1 MKLYAAHLDFTA
13 IIDEFRLDPAFPP
26 DVLADAATATDQH
39 AAGRVDATHIPL
51 VTIDPPGSMDLD
63 QAVGITMLDDEHYRV
78 YYAIADPAA
87 FITPG
92 GALHAE
98 SLRRGQSIYLPDQTI
113 RLHPP
118 ALSENKASLLPNA
131 TRPAIL
137 WTIDLDPAGAWT
149 DYTITRAIVRS
160 RARFTYEET
169 QAAHDAG
176 TLHPA
181 IAHLPAVGK
190 LLQTSA
196 ARRDAITLNFPSQ
209 EVQQTPDGLFELII
223 EPRLPM
229 MDYNSEISL
238 LAGRCAGTTM
248 ANAGI
253 GILRTLADPE
263 PTAVSRFWAEAEH
276 LGYTTHPTSP
286 GEFLRT
292 LDANTSRGM
301 AIMREA
307 QKLLRGMAIMR
318 EAQKLLRGS
327 EYLELGANPPRSH
340 SGVITNNDGVRPE
353 YYAQVTA
360 PLRRLADRYAT
371 EIVLSLVAET
381 PIPDWVTC
389 DLEQVLAAMTA
400 SGRLAATVD
409 HACLD
414 YCEAEVLK
422 AFVGNQFPATV
433 VEVNSKQ
440 KTARVFVDKPPVLA
454 DCDYGGASDLAEPSA
469 EPGVKPGA
477 ELVEGERYCVTLSE
491 ADPVRRVVRFRF

>member
-63 QAVGITMLDDEHYRV
+63 QAVGITMLDDERYRV

-276 LGYTTHPTSP
+276 LGFTTHPASP

-292 LDANTSRGM
+292 LDANTS
-301 AIMREA
+301 
-307 QKLLRGMAIMR
+307 RGMAIMR

-433 VEVNSKQ
+433 VEVNPRQ

-469 EPGVKPGA
+469 EPGVEPGA

-491 ADPVRRVVRFRF
+491 ADPARRVVRFRI

>member
-63 QAVGITMLDDEHYRV
+63 QAVGITMLDDERYRV

-169 QAAHDAG
+169 QAAYDAG

-253 GILRTLADPE
+253 GILRTLAEPE
-263 PTAVSRFWAEAEH
+263 PTAVSR
-276 LGYTTHPTSP
+276 G
-286 GEFLRT
+286 
-292 LDANTSRGM
+292 
-301 AIMREA
+301 
-307 QKLLRGMAIMR
+307 
-318 EAQKLLRGS
+318 
-327 EYLELGANPPRSH
+327 
-340 SGVITNNDGVRPE
+340 
-353 YYAQVTA
+353 
-360 PLRRLADRYAT
+360 
-371 EIVLSLVAET
+371 
-381 PIPDWVTC
+381 
-389 DLEQVLAAMTA
+389 
-400 SGRLAATVD
+400 
-409 HACLD
+409 
-414 YCEAEVLK
+414 
-422 AFVGNQFPATV
+422 
-433 VEVNSKQ
+433 
-440 KTARVFVDKPPVLA
+440 
-454 DCDYGGASDLAEPSA
+454 
-469 EPGVKPGA
+469 
-477 ELVEGERYCVTLSE
+477 
-491 ADPVRRVVRFRF
+491 

>member
-13 IIDEFRLDPAFPP
+13 IIGEFRLDPAFPP
-26 DVLADAATATDQH
+26 DVLADAATTTDQH

-63 QAVGITMLDDEHYRV
+63 QAVGITMLDDERYRV
-78 YYAIADPAA
+78 HYAIADPAA

-149 DYTITRAIVRS
+149 DYTITRATVRS

-169 QAAHDAG
+169 QAAYDAG

-190 LLQTSA
+190 LLQT
-196 ARRDAITLNFPSQ
+196 
-209 EVQQTPDGLFELII
+209 
-223 EPRLPM
+223 
-229 MDYNSEISL
+229 L

-276 LGYTTHPTSP
+276 LGYTTHPASP

-292 LDANTSRGM
+292 LDAN
-301 AIMREA
+301 AP
-307 QKLLRGMAIMR
+307 RGMAIMR

-327 EYLELGANPPRSH
+327 EYLDLGANPPRSH
-340 SGVITNNDGVRPE
+340 AGVITNNDGVRPE

-422 AFVGNQFPATV
+422 TFVGNQFPATV
-433 VEVNSKQ
+433 VEVNPRQ

-454 DCDYGGASDLAEPSA
+454 DCDYGGASDRAEPSA
-469 EPGVKPGA
+469 EPSVEPGA

-491 ADPVRRVVRFRF
+491 ADPTRRVVRFRF

>member
-63 QAVGITMLDDEHYRV
+63 QAVGITMLDDERYRV

-223 EPRLPM
+223 ESRLPM

-253 GILRTLADPE
+253 GILRTLAEPE

-276 LGYTTHPTSP
+276 LGFTTHPASP

-292 LDANTSRGM
+292 LDANTS
-301 AIMREA
+301 
-307 QKLLRGMAIMR
+307 RGMAIMR

-433 VEVNSKQ
+433 VEVDPRQ

>member
-63 QAVGITMLDDEHYRV
+63 QAVGITMLDDERYRV
-78 YYAIADPAA
+78 HYAIADPAA

-137 WTIDLDPAGAWT
+137 WTIDLDPAGAWI

-169 QAAHDAG
+169 QAAYDAG

-196 ARRDAITLNFPSQ
+196 ARRDAITLNLPSQ

-253 GILRTLADPE
+253 GILRTLADLE

-276 LGYTTHPTSP
+276 LGFTTHPASP

-307 QKLLRGMAIMR
+307 QKLLRG
-318 EAQKLLRGS
+318 S
-327 EYLELGANPPRSH
+327 EYLDLGANPPRSH
-340 SGVITNNDGVRPE
+340 AGVITNNDGVRPE

-371 EIVLSLVAET
+371 EIVLSLVAGT

-491 ADPVRRVVRFRF
+491 ADPARRVVRFRI

>member
-1 MKLYAAHLDFTA
+1 M
-13 IIDEFRLDPAFPP
+13 
-26 DVLADAATATDQH
+26 
-39 AAGRVDATHIPL
+39 
-51 VTIDPPGSMDLD
+51 
-63 QAVGITMLDDEHYRV
+63 
-78 YYAIADPAA
+78 
-87 FITPG
+87 
-92 GALHAE
+92 
-98 SLRRGQSIYLPDQTI
+98 
-113 RLHPP
+113 
-118 ALSENKASLLPNA
+118 
-131 TRPAIL
+131 
-137 WTIDLDPAGAWT
+137 
-149 DYTITRAIVRS
+149 RS

-169 QAAHDAG
+169 QAAYDAG

-276 LGYTTHPTSP
+276 LGYTTHPASP

-292 LDANTSRGM
+292 LDAN
-301 AIMREA
+301 AP
-307 QKLLRGMAIMR
+307 RGMAIMR

-327 EYLELGANPPRSH
+327 EYLDLGANPPRSH
-340 SGVITNNDGVRPE
+340 AGVITNNDGVRPE

-422 AFVGNQFPATV
+422 TFVGNQFPATV
-433 VEVNSKQ
+433 VEVNPRQ

-454 DCDYGGASDLAEPSA
+454 DCDYGGASDRVE
-469 EPGVKPGA
+469 PGA

-491 ADPVRRVVRFRF
+491 ADPARRVVRFRF

>member
-1 MKLYAAHLDFTA
+1 M
-13 IIDEFRLDPAFPP
+13 
-26 DVLADAATATDQH
+26 
-39 AAGRVDATHIPL
+39 
-51 VTIDPPGSMDLD
+51 
-63 QAVGITMLDDEHYRV
+63 
-78 YYAIADPAA
+78 
-87 FITPG
+87 
-92 GALHAE
+92 
-98 SLRRGQSIYLPDQTI
+98 
-113 RLHPP
+113 
-118 ALSENKASLLPNA
+118 
-131 TRPAIL
+131 
-137 WTIDLDPAGAWT
+137 
-149 DYTITRAIVRS
+149 
-160 RARFTYEET
+160 
-169 QAAHDAG
+169 
-176 TLHPA
+176 
-181 IAHLPAVGK
+181 GK

-196 ARRDAITLNFPSQ
+196 ARKDAITLNFPSQ

-238 LAGRCAGTTM
+238 LAGRCAGTIM

-263 PTAVSRFWAEAEH
+263 PTAVNRFWAEAEH

-292 LDANTSRGM
+292 LDANTP
-301 AIMREA
+301 
-307 QKLLRGMAIMR
+307 RGMAIMR

-327 EYLELGANPPRSH
+327 EYLDLGANPPRSH
-340 SGVITNNDGVRPE
+340 AGVITHNDGMRPE

-381 PIPDWVTC
+381 PIPDWVTR

-400 SGRLAATVD
+400 SGRLAAAVD

-422 AFVGNQFPATV
+422 TFVGNQFPATV
-433 VEVNSKQ
+433 VEVNPRQ

-454 DCDYGGASDLAEPSA
+454 DCDYGGASDRVESGA
-469 EPGVKPGA
+469 EPGVEPGA

-491 ADPVRRVVRFRF
+491 ADPVRRVVRFRI

>member
-13 IIDEFRLDPAFPP
+13 IIDEFRLNPTFPP

-39 AAGRVDATHIPL
+39 AADRVDATHIPL

-63 QAVGITMLDDEHYRV
+63 QAVGITMLDNERYRV
-78 YYAIADPAA
+78 HYAIADPAA

-118 ALSENKASLLPNA
+118 VLSENKSSLLPNA

-149 DYTITRAIVRS
+149 DYTITRATVRS

-169 QAAHDAG
+169 QAAHDTG

-196 ARRDAITLNFPSQ
+196 ARKDAITLNFPSQ

-238 LAGRCAGTTM
+238 LAGRCAGTIM

-276 LGYTTHPTSP
+276 LGYTAHPTSP

-292 LDANTSRGM
+292 LDANTPRGM

-307 QKLLRGMAIMR
+307 QKF
-318 EAQKLLRGS
+318 LRGS
-327 EYLELGANPPRSH
+327 EYLDLGTNPPRSH
-340 SGVITNNDGVRPE
+340 AGVITNNNGVRPE

-422 AFVGNQFPATV
+422 TFVGHQFPATV
-433 VEVNSKQ
+433 VEVNPRQ

-454 DCDYGGASDLAEPSA
+454 DCDYGGASDRAESNTEPSV
-469 EPGVKPGA
+469 EPAA
-477 ELVEGERYCVTLSE
+477 ELIEGERYLVTLSE
-491 ADPVRRVVRFRF
+491 ADPARRVVRFRF